1 MHFNKTNNLIG
12 WLLFLCSTVLYLFTL
27 ESTASFWDSGEFIA
41 ASYKLEIPHPPGAP
55 LFLLIGRLWSLFAMG
70 QVESVAFA
78 VNALSAV
85 TSGLAV
91 MFLYWSIVMIAD
103 KLLKNI
109 SDETSSWLVFASGMV
124 GALSFAF
131 SDSFWTSATETEVY
145 AFSVFLTALVF
156 WAILKWERKEDTSDQ
171 NKWLILIAYLM
182 GLSVGV
188 HLLNL
193 LAIPALGLVYY
204 FKKYHKTSFWGGVA
218 TLAISCLFL
227 IGILYGLVSG
237 ANVAKSLEILF
248 VNSWGLPFG
257 SGAFTFLVL
266 IIGGWMY
273 SLNYTH
279 KKVWANANTLVL
291 ALGFIMIGYSS
302 YTLVLIRAENNP
314 PINQNNPNNLLG
326 LIYYLNME
334 QYGTRPLLY
343 GKHFGA
349 SPVDQKIGKAYY
361 EVGEDHY
368 EVKDHKMEYIYHDED
383 QMFLPRMHSNMM
395 PQHAPAYRQMLGLKK
410 GEKPSFADNIKF
422 MISHQIGHMY
432 VRYLLWNFAGKVSG
446 SEGAGWMGLADS
458 FEKAPESLASDQARN
473 NYFMLP
479 LLLGFAGLLLLIKSD
494 KKQLYVTG
502 VLFIMTGLAIV
513 VYINAPPVEPRER
526 DYIYVG
532 SYYAFCIWIGLG
544 VISLYQVLKSVPK
557 LSIRHSMAIATLM
570 SLLVPGIL
578 LLENY
583 DDHDRSNRYLSI
595 DQAKTML
602 ASCDENAILFTG
614 GDNDTYPLWY
624 AQEVEG
630 FRTDVRVI
638 VLSYANA
645 GWYVGQ
651 LYRKVN
657 ESDALPLALTKEN
670 YKSGGL
676 NDYLPLV
683 KNPRI
688 KGAISAKQYLK
699 LIEKESKALQAS
711 TGFGDLNTTPSDS
724 FYINSNLAE
733 VRHKV
738 PERFQ
743 NLMTEKLEVKL
754 KGKALEKKDLLIL
767 DLIDSNAWKRPIYFN
782 FTSLN
787 SVNFDLQ
794 KNLVQEGSAY
804 QLFPLINPNDNNL
817 LVDEDKMYDRLV
829 THGLWRDHKEKSPYY
844 SDYYKGMVM
853 NQRHQYNEL
862 ARTLLDTGKIARAKE
877 TVNYSLEVFP
887 ERLAPFDLSHVETTS
902 ILLSLKDLPQADYIA
917 DTLAGQSKNT
927 LDYAV
932 HSGNLDSLNVRKSL
946 YTLRELAVIYHRNG
960 HTERSSVFAALFES
974 YAKKMEG

>member
-1 MHFNKTNNLIG
+1 MTFNKTNNLIG
-12 WLLFLCSTVLYLFTL
+12 WLLFLCSTALYLFTL
-27 ESTASFWDSGEFIA
+27 ESTASYWDSGEFIA

-55 LFLLIGRLWSLFAMG
+55 LFLLIGRLWSLMALG
-70 QVESVAFA
+70 NVEWVAYA

-103 KLLKNI
+103 KLLKKI
-109 SDETSSWLVFASGMV
+109 SNQPSPGLLIASGVV

-145 AFSVFLTALVF
+145 AFSIFLTALVF
-156 WAILKWERKEDTSDQ
+156 WAILKWERKEDISEQ
-171 NKWLILIAYLM
+171 NRWLILIAYLM

-204 FKKYHKTSFWGGVA
+204 FKKHKKHSFWGGTVA
-218 TLAISCLFL
+218 LSLSCLLL

-237 ANVAKSLEILF
+237 ANLAKGLEIFF
-248 VNSWGLPFG
+248 VNNWGLPFG
-257 SGAFTFLVL
+257 SGALAFLAMV
-266 IIGGWMY
+266 IGAWVYAIG
-273 SLNYTH
+273 YTQ
-279 KKVWANANTLVL
+279 KRVWAKANTLVL
-291 ALGFIMIGYSS
+291 ALGFVIIGYSS
-302 YTLVLIRAENNP
+302 YTMVLVRADSNP

-343 GKHFGA
+343 GKHFDA
-349 SPVDQKIGKAYY
+349 SPVDQKQGKAYY
-361 EVGEDHY
+361 EVGEDRY
-368 EVKDHKMEYIYHDED
+368 EVKDHKMEYVYRDED

-395 PQHAPAYRQMLGLKK
+395 PQHAPAYRQMTGLMK
-410 GEKPSFADNIKF
+410 GEKPSFADNMKYMF
-422 MISHQIGHMY
+422 SHQIGHMY
-432 VRYLLWNFAGKVSG
+432 VRYLLWNFAGKANG
-446 SEGAGWMGLADS
+446 AEGAGWLGISDS
-458 FEKAPESLASDQARN
+458 FETLPDSIASDQARN

-479 LLLGFAGLLLLIKSD
+479 LILGLAGLFLLLKSD

-502 VLFIMTGLAIV
+502 MLFIMTGLAIV

-544 VISLYQVLKSVPK
+544 VISLFQIFQSIPK
-557 LSIRHSMAIATLM
+557 LSMRQSMIASTFLAA
-570 SLLVPGIL
+570 LIPGIL
-578 LLENY
+578 LFENY

-624 AQEVEG
+624 VQEVEG

-645 GWYVGQ
+645 GWYVDQ
-651 LYRKVN
+651 MYRKVN
-657 ESDALPLALTKEN
+657 RSEALPLTLTPKN

-688 KGAISAKQYLK
+688 KGAISAKQYLT

-733 VRHKV
+733 VRSKV
-738 PERFQ
+738 PKRFHP
-743 NLMTEKLEVKL
+743 LMTDKLAIKL

-782 FTSLN
+782 YTSLN

-794 KNLVQEGSAY
+794 KHMVQEGSAY
-804 QLFPLINPNDNNL
+804 QLLPVVNPEDDGL
-817 LVDEDKMYDRLV
+817 LVDEEKMYDRMV
-829 THGLWRDHKEKSPYY
+829 TSGLWRDHKEISPYY
-844 SDYYKGMVM
+844 TDYYKGMVM

-862 ARTLLDTGKIARAKE
+862 AQALLDTGKVTKAKE
-877 TVNYSLEVFP
+877 TIDYALAVFP
-887 ERLAPFDLSHVETTS
+887 ERLTPYDLSHIETTR
-902 ILLSLKDLPQADYIA
+902 ILLSLNDLDQANHIA
-917 DTLAGQSKNT
+917 DTLANQSKST
-927 LDYAV
+927 LNFAV
-932 HSGNLDSLNVRKSL
+932 QTGDQDSLEVRKSL
-946 YTLRELAVIYHRNG
+946 YTLRELAVMYRRHG
-960 HTERSSVFAALFES
+960 DTYRSRAFAKLFES
-974 YAKKMEG
+974 YAKEIES

>member
-1 MHFNKTNNLIG
+1 MG
-12 WLLFLCSTVLYLFTL
+12 WLLFLCSTSLYLFTL
-27 ESTASFWDSGEFIA
+27 ESTASYWDSGEFIA

-55 LFLLIGRLWSLFAMG
+55 LFLLIGRLWSLFALG
-70 QVESVAFA
+70 NVELVAFA

-103 KLLKNI
+103 KLLKKI
-109 SDETSSWLVFASGMV
+109 STEPSPSLLMASGLV

-145 AFSVFLTALVF
+145 AFSIFLTALVF
-156 WAILKWERKEDTSDQ
+156 WAILKWERQEDTSDQ
-171 NKWLILIAYLM
+171 NRWLILIGYLM

-204 FKKYHKTSFWGGVA
+204 FKKYQKTSFWGGIA
-218 TLAISCLFL
+218 ALALSGLFL

-237 ANVAKSLEILF
+237 ANVAQHLEILM
-248 VNSWGLPFG
+248 VNNFGLPFG
-257 SGAFTFLVL
+257 SGAFVLLVL
-266 IIGGWMY
+266 IIGSWIY
-273 SLNYTH
+273 AISYTQ
-279 KKVWANANTLVL
+279 KRIWANANTLVL
-291 ALGFIMIGYSS
+291 AMGFIMIGYSS
-302 YTLVLIRAENNP
+302 YTLVLVRADSNP

-343 GKHFGA
+343 GKHFDA
-349 SPVDQKIGKAYY
+349 SPIDQKQGKAYY
-361 EVGEDHY
+361 EVGENGY
-368 EVKDHKMEYIYHDED
+368 EVKDYKMEYVYRDED

-395 PQHAPAYRQMLGLKK
+395 PQHATAYRQMMGLMK
-410 GEKPSFADNIKF
+410 GEKPSFADNIRF
-422 MISHQIGHMY
+422 MLSHQMGHMY
-432 VRYLLWNFAGKVSG
+432 MRYLLWNFAGKANG
-446 SEGAGWMGLADS
+446 TEGAAWLGLADT
-458 FEKAPESLASDQARN
+458 FEKLPDSVTGDQARN

-479 LLLGFAGLLLLIKSD
+479 LLLGLAGLLLLIKSD
-494 KKQLYVTG
+494 KKQLYITG
-502 VLFIMTGLAIV
+502 MLFIMTGLAIV

-544 VISLYQVLKSVPK
+544 VISLFLVLKSIPK
-557 LSIRHSMAIATLM
+557 LSIRQSLAFATMIA
-570 SLLVPGIL
+570 LVIPGIL
-578 LLENY
+578 LFENF

-614 GDNDTYPLWY
+614 ADNDTYPLWY

-645 GWYVGQ
+645 GWYVDQ
-651 LYRKVN
+651 MYRKVN
-657 ESDALPLALTKEN
+657 QSEALPLALTQKN

-683 KNPRI
+683 KNPKI
-688 KGAISAKQYLK
+688 KGAISAEQYLN

-724 FYINSNLAE
+724 FYVNSNLAE
-733 VRHKV
+733 IRHKV
-738 PERFQ
+738 PERFHG
-743 NLMTEKLEVKL
+743 LMTDKLEIKL

-782 FTSLN
+782 YTSLN

-794 KNLVQEGSAY
+794 KNVVQEGSAY
-804 QLFPLINPNDNNL
+804 QLLPVVNPDDDSL
-817 LVDEDKMYDRLV
+817 LVDEEKMYDRMV
-829 THGLWRDHKEKSPYY
+829 THGLWRDYKEKSPYY
-844 SDYYKGMVM
+844 TDYYKGMVM

-862 ARTLLDTGKIARAKE
+862 AKALLDTGQINKAKE
-877 TVNYSLEVFP
+877 TIDYALEVFP
-887 ERLAPFDLSHVETTS
+887 ERLAPYDLSHVETTRL
-902 ILLSLKDLPQADYIA
+902 LLSLNDLSQADYIA
-917 DTLAGQSKNT
+917 DTLAGQSQNT
-927 LDYAV
+927 LDFAV
-932 HSGNLDSLNVRKSL
+932 QLGDLDSLEVRKSL
-946 YTLRELAVIYHRNG
+946 YTLHELAMMYRMYG
-960 HTERSSVFAALFES
+960 HTSRSSEFAQTFEQ
-974 YAKKMEG
+974 YAKILNG